1 MMNTLPAGPKSPAGV
16 QLLHWIFRPIPFMEN
31 CAQRFG
37 DCFTVSLPLNPQLVF
52 FSHPEAVKEIFTGD
66 PDKLPAGETRAIV
79 QPVVGQ
85 HSVLV
90 LDGAR
95 HAQHR
100 KLLMPPFH
108 GERMH
113 AYSEVMREITDQ
125 TIERWPVGRVFPI
138 QSEMQTITL
147 SVIMRTVF
155 GLDDGAEF
163 VHLRNLLVEF
173 LSIST
178 NPLALIPW
186 FPRLLSPLTKR
197 QRFMQLLGEVDKAL
211 YAAIASRRQAGT
223 NGRKDILSML
233 IDAHDENGQPMTD
246 VELRDE
252 LITMLLAGHETTATS
267 LSWTFHR
274 ILQQPQ
280 VVEKLKAEL
289 HSVAGTGAVEPAQM
303 NKLEYLDATIKEAQ
317 RLIPI
322 VPIVG
327 RKLREPMRIGGR
339 DLPAGVVAS
348 PCIYLTH
355 HRPDIWPE
363 PNRFNPDRFLTKRPS
378 PYEFFPFGGGNRFC
392 LGAAFAMYEMKIV
405 LAQVLSR
412 VTLRAAPGRT
422 VKVVRRGVTFAPSEG
437 MPVVLESLAA

>member
-1 MMNTLPAGPKSPAGV
+1 MMKTLPAGPKSPTGI
-16 QLLHWIFRPIPFMEN
+16 QLLHWIYRPIPFMEN
-31 CAQRFG
+31 CAQRYG
-37 DCFTVSLPLNPQLVF
+37 DCFTVHLPVNPPFVF
-52 FSHPEAVKEIFTGD
+52 FSDPEAVKEIFTGD
-66 PDKLPAGETRAIV
+66 PEKLPAGETRAIL
-79 QPVVGQ
+79 QPLVGQ

-95 HAQHR
+95 HTQQR

-108 GERMH
+108 GERMQ
-113 AYSEVMREITDQ
+113 AYSEVMREITDH
-125 TIERWPVGRVFPI
+125 TIERWPVGHAFPI
-138 QSEMQTITL
+138 QREMQDITL
-147 SVIMRTVF
+147 NVILRTVF
-155 GLDDGAEF
+155 GVDEGADL
-163 VHLRNLLVEF
+163 VQLRNLLMEL
-173 LSIST
+173 LSLST

-186 FPRLLSPLTKR
+186 FPTLLSPFTKR
-197 QRFMQLLGEVDKAL
+197 QRLMQLIGEVDKAL
-211 YAAIASRRQAGT
+211 YAAIASRRKAGT
-223 NGRKDILSML
+223 SGRKDILSML
-233 IDAHDENGQPMTD
+233 IDARDENGQPMTD

-252 LITMLLAGHETTATS
+252 LITMLVAGHETTATS

-274 ILQQPQ
+274 ILQQPE
-280 VVEKLKAEL
+280 VVEKLKSEL
-289 HSVAGTGAVEPAQM
+289 RSVAGTGTVAPAQI

-327 RKLREPMRIGGR
+327 RKLHDPMRIGGR
-339 DLPAGVVAS
+339 DLPAGVIAA

-355 HRPDIWPE
+355 HRPDIWRE
-363 PNRFNPDRFLTKRPS
+363 PNRFNPDRFLAKRPS

-392 LGAAFAMYEMKIV
+392 LGAAFAIYEMKIV

>member
-1 MMNTLPAGPKSPAGV
+1 
-16 QLLHWIFRPIPFMEN
+16 MER

-37 DCFTVSLPLNPQLVF
+37 DCFTIRLPVNPPFVF
-52 FSHPEAVKEIFTGD
+52 FTDPEAVKEIFTGD
-66 PDKLPAGETRAIV
+66 PEKLPAGATRAIL
-79 QPVVGQ
+79 QPLVGQ

-95 HAQHR
+95 HAQQR

-108 GERMH
+108 GERMQ

-125 TIERWPVGRVFPI
+125 TMARWPVGRAFPI
-138 QSEMQTITL
+138 QPEMQSITL
-147 SVIMRTVF
+147 NVILRTVF
-155 GLDDGAEF
+155 GIDEGAEF
-163 VHLRNLLVEF
+163 VHLRDLLVEL
-173 LSIST
+173 LSLGT

-186 FPRLLSPLTKR
+186 FPTLLSPFTKR
-197 QRFMQLLGEVDKAL
+197 QRLMQLIEEVDTAL
-211 YAAIASRRQAGT
+211 YAAIAYRRKAGT
-223 NGRKDILSML
+223 EGRPDILSML
-233 IDAHDENGQPMTD
+233 IDARDEDGQSMTD

-252 LITMLLAGHETTATS
+252 LITMLVAGHETTATS

-274 ILQQPQ
+274 ILQHPE
-280 VVEKLKAEL
+280 VIEKLKAEL
-289 HSVAGTGAVEPAQM
+289 RSVAGNGAVAPAQI
-303 NKLEYLDATIKEAQ
+303 NKLDYLDATIKEAQ

-327 RKLREPMRIGGR
+327 RKIHEPMRIGGR
-339 DLPAGVVAS
+339 DLPAGVIAA

-355 HRPDIWPE
+355 HRADIWPD
-363 PNRFNPDRFLTKRPS
+363 PNRFDPDRFLARRPS

-405 LAQVLSR
+405 LTQVLLR

-422 VKVVRRGVTFAPSEG
+422 VRVVRRGVTFAPSEG